1 MIDYQAIFHIG
12 VRVPDL
18 ELAMTELGASM
29 GVTWAESRDNPA
41 QVIWTPTGGSQQVHL
56 KYVYSAEGPQH
67 IELLEGPAGSFWDGR
82 EQPGAHH
89 VGIWVD
95 DVRGE
100 TDALVA
106 AGWELVGAHRD
117 PADGEGY
124 GVFTY
129 VQPPS
134 GLIVE
139 LVDRVVLPMF
149 EQWWSAGS

>member
-18 ELAMTELGASM
+18 ESAMAELGDSM
-29 GVTWAESRDNPA
+29 GVTWAEARDNPA
-41 QVIWTPTGGSQQVHL
+41 QVIWTPTGGSQELHL

-67 IELLEGPAGSFWDGR
+67 IELLEGPPGSFWDGR
-82 EQPGAHH
+82 VQPGAHH
-89 VGIWVD
+89 VGIWAD

-129 VQPPS
+129 VRPPS

-139 LVDRVVLPMF
+139 LVDRAVLPMF

>member
-1 MIDYQAIFHIG
+1 MKRTRSP
-12 VRVPDL
+12 RV
-18 ELAMTELGASM
+18 ANSRATASM

-117 PADGEGY
+117 PADGEG
-124 GVFTY
+124 
-129 VQPPS
+129 
-134 GLIVE
+134 
-139 LVDRVVLPMF
+139 
-149 EQWWSAGS
+149 